1 MRPTTSAAL
10 SIGLWAALATTAA
23 PWASAQDACRP
34 GFVWR
39 EAFPGDHVC
48 VTPKTRD
55 QAAQDNSQAAARRQP
70 GGGAYGP
77 NTCRSPYVWREARPG
92 DAVCVT
98 ESTRSE
104 TAADNAQAASRRV
117 ASPAPAAPSAAPPP
131 TPAYRTSEWS
141 SWARAE
147 GVEYRYR
154 WGINMQDQRN
164 PGNVDALFQIRNL
177 QRQVWQGS
185 VRSLDCTRDQVYG
198 SKPVT
203 LRPNQTQDVKFVTPN
218 CGSKDRPSFR
228 PNVVKSTRID

>member
-1 MRPTTSAAL
+1 MRPTRSNALVISLAATL
-10 SIGLWAALATTAA
+10 ALVTDE
-23 PWASAQDACRP
+23 PASAQDTCRQ

-55 QAAQDNSQAAARRQP
+55 QAAQDNSQADARRQA

-77 NTCRSPYVWREARPG
+77 NTCRPPYVWREARSG

-98 ESTRSE
+98 EKTRSD
-104 TAADNAQAASRRV
+104 TALDNAQAAARRV
-117 ASPAPAAPSAAPPP
+117 ASATPAAPSP

-141 SWARAE
+141 NWARAE
-147 GVEYRYR
+147 GVTYRYR
-154 WGINMQDQRN
+154 WGINLQDQRN
-164 PGNVDALFQIRNL
+164 PGNVDALFQVRNL
-177 QRQVWQGS
+177 QNQVWQGS
-185 VRSLDCTRDQVYG
+185 VRSLDCTKDQIYG

-203 LRPNQTQDVKFVTPN
+203 LQPNQTLDVKFVTLN

-228 PNVVKSTRID
+228 PNVVKSSRID